1 MAKSLVKVLVYNL
14 SLAVG
19 LRVEYSK
26 ELNLDS
32 KDIAEFIPEVQYK
45 LGSIVK
51 DNWLRSAIDLVD
63 IINVYTGHVLYGY
76 SLKARK
82 GNSLLT
88 KLVNYYK
95 GHIIAVFIL

>member
-1 MAKSLVKVLVYNL
+1 VAKSLVKVLVYNL

-51 DNWLRSAIDLVD
+51 DN
-63 IINVYTGHVLYGY
+63 
-76 SLKARK
+76 
-82 GNSLLT
+82 
-88 KLVNYYK
+88 
-95 GHIIAVFIL
+95 